1 MWAFVNVSFVKGFH
15 EAAIEME
22 LADSLS
28 QCGQN
33 VLNRPCMLMHHGKSQ
48 CWAIC
53 KMLKK

>member
-53 KMLKK
+53 KMLEK